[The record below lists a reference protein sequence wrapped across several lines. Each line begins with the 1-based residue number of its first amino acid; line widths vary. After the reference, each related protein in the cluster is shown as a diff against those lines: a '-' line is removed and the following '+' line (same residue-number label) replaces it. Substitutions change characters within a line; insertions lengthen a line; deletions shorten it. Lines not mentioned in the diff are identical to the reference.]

1 MARHLV
7 LVGLP
12 GAGKSAV
19 GLQVAEALGAPL
31 FDIDQLLVREMGMP
45 VARIFG
51 MVGEPRF
58 REMEHKAVQAAVAA
72 EEPAVIVPG
81 GGWAAQPGHMHWAAQ
96 SACVRIYLR
105 CQPKTAAR
113 RAEDSEVRPLLVG
126 ADLLERMRK
135 LLEEREPF
143 YKLADFEVAAEQ
155 DAGHVVAAV
164 LDVARRHAGWGA
176 GGIHPGALM

>member
-1 MARHLV
+1 MPRHLV

-12 GAGKSAV
+12 GSGKSAV
-19 GLQVAEALGAPL
+19 GHGVAEALGAPL

-58 REMEHKAVQAAVAA
+58 REMEHKAVQAAVGA

-96 SACVRIYLR
+96 ALCLRIYLR
-105 CQPKTAAR
+105 CLPKTAAKR
-113 RAEDSEVRPLLVG
+113 VEQGETRPILAGSDPV
-126 ADLLERMRK
+126 DRMRK
-135 LLEEREPF
+135 LLELREPF
-143 YKLADFEVAAEQ
+143 YKLADFEVAAEK
-155 DAGHVVAAV
+155 DAPQVVAGV
-164 LDVARRHAGWGA
+164 LDVARRHGGW
-176 GGIHPGALM
+176 

>member
-1 MARHLV
+1 MPHHLV

-19 GLQVAEALGAPL
+19 GRRVAESLGAPL

-45 VARIFG
+45 VVQIFG

-81 GGWAAQPGHMHWAAQ
+81 GGWAAQPGHMHWARE
-96 SACVRIYLR
+96 SSCLRIYLS
-105 CQPKTAAR
+105 CGAATAAKR
-113 RAEDSEVRPLLVG
+113 LDQGETRPMLVG
-126 ADLLERMRK
+126 ADPVERLRK
-135 LLEEREPF
+135 LLEAREPF
-143 YKLADFEVAAEQ
+143 YKLADFEVATERGTEEQ
-155 DAGHVVAAV
+155 VVEGV
-164 LDVARRHAGWGA
+164 LAVARKHGGW
-176 GGIHPGALM
+176 